1 MIPDIGVMI
10 AAYIVTRMA
19 ALLGQPLSNANP
31 VAKFFALATAIVAIV
46 TAADL
51 IMKGSSINLHSLS

>member
-19 ALLGQPLSNANP
+19 ALIGQPSADANS
-31 VAKFFALATAIVAIV
+31 VAKVLAILSIIV
-46 TAADL
+46 TVICTADL
-51 IMKGSSINLHSLS
+51 LARGVNISPP